1 MNKHYLIVLNP
12 LPNKQKKYWL
22 NWLVTTLKQQQHSY
36 YIFTTSAVLADNQ
49 LFFKQHLAEYTEVI
63 MLGGDGT
70 LHLLANCM
78 AYSNKPITV
87 LPCGTGNDFM
97 RNFAYSKQQLK
108 QLVQSERVITIDLG
122 KVNAR
127 YFINSAGVG
136 FDAEIVERTKGN
148 KGWLARFSYLYHTLA
163 CLLFF
168 KESLLSLKQQGKET
182 HYKNFLTVF
191 ANGKYFGGG
200 MKIAPNAELNS
211 SHLIRYSVEK
221 THLAKKLWA
230 LPKLYYGKH
239 VSLPEVKEHAFTQ
252 LEVLT
257 PNLPVQADGES
268 AGYTPVVIEVAK
280 SALTIKI
287 I

>member
-108 QLVQSERVITIDLG
+108 QLVQSDRVITIDLG
-122 KVNAR
+122 RVNAR

-148 KGWLARFSYLYHTLA
+148 KGWLARLAIYIIPLLVLYSLRNHSYHYSSKVKKRIIKTFLRCLLMANTLA
-163 CLLFF
+163 A
-168 KESLLSLKQQGKET
+168 
-182 HYKNFLTVF
+182 V
-191 ANGKYFGGG
+191 
-200 MKIAPNAELNS
+200 
-211 SHLIRYSVEK
+211 
-221 THLAKKLWA
+221 
-230 LPKLYYGKH
+230 
-239 VSLPEVKEHAFTQ
+239 
-252 LEVLT
+252 
-257 PNLPVQADGES
+257 
-268 AGYTPVVIEVAK
+268 
-280 SALTIKI
+280 
-287 I
+287 

>member
-22 NWLVTTLKQQQHSY
+22 TWLVSYLKQHQQSY
-36 YIFTTSAVLADNQ
+36 YVFTTSPILADNQ
-49 LFFKQHLAEYTEVI
+49 LFFQQHLNEYDEVI

-78 AYSNKPITV
+78 AFSSRPITV
-87 LPCGTGNDFM
+87 LPCGTGNDFV
-97 RNFAYSKQQLK
+97 RNFDYSNTELK
-108 QLVQSERVITIDLG
+108 QLILSENALRIDLG
-122 KVNAR
+122 KVNER

-148 KGWLARFSYLYHTLA
+148 KGWLARFSYLYHAFT
-163 CLLFF
+163 CLFFF
-168 KESLLSLKQQGKET
+168 KESLLTLKQGR
-182 HYKNFLTVF
+182 HNINYKNFLTVF

-211 SHLIRYSVEK
+211 SNLMRYSVEK
-221 THLAKKLWA
+221 THLVKKLWA
-230 LPKLYYGKH
+230 LPKLYQGTHTKL
-239 VSLPEVKEHAFTQ
+239 SEVKEHAFTQ

-257 PNLPVQADGES
+257 PGLPIQADGES
-268 AGYTPVVIEVAK
+268 AGYTPAVIEVAEN
-280 SALTIKI
+280 ALTIKI
-287 I
+287 L